1 MPPAQYVIQGQKVTL
16 PDDATL
22 LSASTLALQTLSH
35 LVPTLHLFKYANAAV
50 SRLQSS
56 TNAASTDGSSPAPHE
71 RASRWWATEAHE
83 GRTLRED
90 SDMRAVLKAAGLG
103 IEPEMKEDDAV
114 VRAEG
119 QLLSSAKT
127 AVKFL
132 QEQGSVPSGLWMP

>member
-1 MPPAQYVIQGQKVTL
+1 MTL

-56 TNAASTDGSSPAPHE
+56 TNAAASTDGSRPPPHE

-90 SDMRAVLKAAGLG
+90 ADMRAVLTAAGLG
-103 IEPEMKEDDAV
+103 IEPEAKEGDAV
-114 VRAEG
+114 VRPDG

>member
-1 MPPAQYVIQGQKVTL
+1 MTL

-35 LVPTLHLFKYANAAV
+35 LVPALHLFKYANAAV
-50 SRLQSS
+50 MRIQS
-56 TNAASTDGSSPAPHE
+56 NAAGTDDTSPAPHE
-71 RASRWWATEAHE
+71 RASRWWAAEAHE
-83 GRTLRED
+83 GRALRED
-90 SDMRAVLKAAGLG
+90 AAMRAVLTAAGLS
-103 IEPEMKEDDAV
+103 IEPEVKEGDAV
-114 VRAEG
+114 VRPEG